1 MDAGDPNVPEY
12 QNNLKEVLQSEN
24 AQIESIIVTHWHHDH
39 IGGVNDILKFAK
51 DCKVLKLKRLDAE
64 DEEGLPITFLKDGE
78 TIKTEGATVR
88 VHHTP
93 GHTTDHIVLTLDEE
107 SSLFSGDCILGEG
120 TTVFEDLFDYM
131 KSLNAIM
138 KLEPKIVYPGHG
150 PVILDPVPKIQ
161 YYIDHRNERER
172 QILRVIQ
179 KEPDHAF
186 TEMDIVKIIYTVSI
200 LRGNIILNELIL

>member
-1 MDAGDPNVPEY
+1 MLSHRRILLDAGEPNVPEY
-12 QNNLKEVLQSEN
+12 QTNLKEVLKSEN
-24 AQIESIIVTHWHHDH
+24 AQIESVIVTHWHKDH

-51 DCKVLKLKRLDAE
+51 DCKIFKLKRQDAD
-64 DEEGLPITFLKDGE
+64 DEKGLPITFLQDGE
-78 TIKTEGATVR
+78 TITTEGATVR

-131 KSLNAIM
+131 KSLNVIM
-138 KLEPKIVYPGHG
+138 KLTPKVVYPGHG
-150 PVILDPVPKIQ
+150 PVILDPIPKIQ

-172 QILRVIQ
+172 QILRVLK
-179 KEPDHAF
+179 KEPEKTF
-186 TEMDIVKIIYTVSI
+186 TEMDIVKIIYTV
-200 LRGNIILNELIL
+200 RKRN